1 MRDEIF
7 RTSKFI
13 FEELMRIAL
22 ESLNQMPIEIRKVIQ
37 RYQVRHCLGNEQK
50 MTRVPDVQKGPCI
63 KKYSKWVITLHLIVG
78 VSPSMLPIHSHRR

>member
-22 ESLNQMPIEIRKVIQ
+22 ESLNQMPIEIREVIQ
-37 RYQVRHCLGNEQK
+37 
-50 MTRVPDVQKGPCI
+50 
-63 KKYSKWVITLHLIVG
+63 
-78 VSPSMLPIHSHRR
+78 